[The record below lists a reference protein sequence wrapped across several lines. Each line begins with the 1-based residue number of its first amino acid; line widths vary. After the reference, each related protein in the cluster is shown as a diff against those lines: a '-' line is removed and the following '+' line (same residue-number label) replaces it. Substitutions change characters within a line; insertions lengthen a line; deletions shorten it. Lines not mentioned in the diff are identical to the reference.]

1 MKSAAA
7 VDVPAKGAEIGSGG
21 ITNRP
26 PDTAFKQQLLSPL
39 WQPILTPKF
48 VVRTFFL
55 WGLLFCCIGASLLAS
70 SGTVEVEVQY
80 DGEGTP
86 SENKACQISE
96 SNAGNLYPGRDRCT
110 VVLEAT
116 EDMPSPV
123 YLYYKATSVY
133 QDHRLYVES
142 RELKQLQGE
151 DADDA
156 SLEDR
161 CAPEVTADE
170 CVVDDDTTCPPKEQ
184 PSLKTKDD
192 KYMWPCGSV
201 ANSFFNDVIT
211 PNTRSATGV
220 WKTTGI
226 AWPGD
231 IEVKFK
237 NPASI
242 DTAKYRYL
250 WDTFPVSIN
259 APCPDPDNGPWHCTA
274 GPGSSSTDQQ
284 CVYDAT
290 CPAGQTCDRGLRC
303 DEDEYDPDLPNT
315 GLVDEHFVNW
325 MRTSARPDFR
335 KLHGI
340 IEADVKAGDRVIFD
354 IVPNFRVD
362 SYGGKKFLVLST
374 GSWMGGNGNLIGVL
388 YLVFGM
394 VFLLYA
400 TIFLLKHRASPR
412 KLSDTRYTFKTAA
425 AAQPDFRRG
434 E

>member
-1 MKSAAA
+1 MS
-7 VDVPAKGAEIGSGG
+7 
-21 ITNRP
+21 
-26 PDTAFKQQLLSPL
+26 
-39 WQPILTPKF
+39 
-48 VVRTFFL
+48 
-55 WGLLFCCIGASLLAS
+55 
-70 SGTVEVEVQY
+70 
-80 DGEGTP
+80 
-86 SENKACQISE
+86 
-96 SNAGNLYPGRDRCT
+96 
-110 VVLEAT
+110 
-116 EDMPSPV
+116 
-123 YLYYKATSVY
+123 
-133 QDHRLYVES
+133 
-142 RELKQLQGE
+142 
-151 DADDA
+151 
-156 SLEDR
+156 
-161 CAPEVTADE
+161 
-170 CVVDDDTTCPPKEQ
+170 
-184 PSLKTKDD
+184 
-192 KYMWPCGSV
+192 
-201 ANSFFNDVIT
+201 
-211 PNTRSATGV
+211 
-220 WKTTGI
+220 
-226 AWPGD
+226 
-231 IEVKFK
+231 
-237 NPASI
+237 
-242 DTAKYRYL
+242 
-250 WDTFPVSIN
+250 
-259 APCPDPDNGPWHCTA
+259 
-274 GPGSSSTDQQ
+274 QQ

-290 CPAGQTCDRGLRC
+290 CPAGQTCGRGLRC